1 MRILYKQSNGV
12 VCVVIPAPK
21 ILLEINPDTEQ
32 LWTVED
38 IAKKDVPTGY
48 KYKIV
53 DVTDVSADRSFRNAW
68 TVDEADLTD
77 GIGADYGVTEE

>member
-1 MRILYKQSNGV
+1 M
-12 VCVVIPAPK
+12 
-21 ILLEINPDTEQ
+21 
-32 LWTVED
+32 
-38 IAKKDVPTGY
+38 PTGY

-77 GIGADYGVTEE
+77 GLGADYGVTEE